1 MNLIFKKK
9 LNSQNLNSVELTSEI
24 DDTNDTILNNSNDN
38 NNNGNNNSNTDID
51 EHNEENS
58 IKVRKSQEAFEIED
72 TLQVNDENDDSNS
85 IDIHEFPEGGLRA
98 WLVVFGAFCSLLV
111 ALMCM
116 NSTGAFQAY
125 ISTHQLSNVSTEV
138 SGWIFSVNN
147 FLSLFLTSF
156 EGPIF
161 DALGPRPLLL
171 IGSIFSFVQMMATGS
186 CHSYGE
192 FMFVYG
198 ILGGIGSSLLLT
210 AAVGSVGHF
219 FKLKRGLATGVAM
232 SGGSLAGIY
241 GPLVLQSLFEK
252 ISFGWAT
259 RVIAF
264 IQLFLLILANIFV
277 RGRLPKIVKPTL
289 KSMMIDFGVFK
300 NKIFALTC
308 FGLFFMDAGV
318 FVPLSYISLYSLDK
332 GIDRNLSYQLL
343 AILNVGSFLGRL
355 FPGFIS
361 DYIGRYNTI
370 ILSNILCFI
379 SLFAIWLPANG
390 DKGVTIAFS
399 MVFGFAS
406 GSNISLVPVCIGQ
419 LCSVADYGKYYTAG
433 MAVASLGALISNPI
447 CGKIVQSS
455 PQNTYNYLIIFTGCL
470 YVISSLSFLITRVV
484 KVGYKI
490 NTKF

>member
-1 MNLIFKKK
+1 MNLISKKK
-9 LNSQNLNSVELTSEI
+9 LNLQNLNSVELTNEVN
-24 DDTNDTILNNSNDN
+24 DTNDTILDNSNNNHDN
-38 NNNGNNNSNTDID
+38 NNNTTEID
-51 EHNEENS
+51 NHNEENLV
-58 IKVRKSQEAFEIED
+58 KVRKTQESFEIED
-72 TLQVNDENDDSNS
+72 TFQDDDDDDNND
-85 IDIHEFPEGGLRA
+85 IDIHDFPEGGLKA

-161 DALGPRPLLL
+161 DALGPRLLLL
-171 IGSIFSFVQMMATGS
+171 IGSIFSFVQMIATGS

-198 ILGGIGSSLLLT
+198 ILGGVGSSLLLT
-210 AAVGSVGHF
+210 TAVGSVGHF

-241 GPLVLQSLFEK
+241 GPLVLQSLFDK
-252 ISFGWAT
+252 IGFGWAT

-264 IQLFLLILANIFV
+264 IQLFLLVLANLFV
-277 RGRLPKIVKPTL
+277 RGRLPRVEKPTL
-289 KSMMIDFGVFK
+289 KSLMIDFSVFK

-318 FVPLSYISLYSLDK
+318 FVPLSYISLYSLDN
-332 GIDRNLSYQLL
+332 GIDKNLSYQLL

-370 ILSNILCFI
+370 ILSNILCVI

-390 DKGVTIAFS
+390 DKGVTIAFA

-433 MAVASLGALISNPI
+433 MAVCSFGALISNPI
-447 CGKIVQSS
+447 CGKIVESS
-455 PQNTYNYLIIFTGCL
+455 PKNTYKYLIIFTGCL
-470 YVISSLSFLITRVV
+470 YTISSISLLITRVV

-490 NTKF
+490 NAKF